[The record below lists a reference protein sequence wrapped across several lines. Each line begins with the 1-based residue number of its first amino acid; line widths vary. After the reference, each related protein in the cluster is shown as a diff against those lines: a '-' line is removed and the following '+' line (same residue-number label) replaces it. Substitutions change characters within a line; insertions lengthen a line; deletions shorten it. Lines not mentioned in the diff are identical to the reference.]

1 MVLKS
6 PEVPAIPAAERTP
19 LVVALLAVI
28 ARQQEQLA
36 QQQEQLAQQQ
46 EQLQALKDE
55 IARLKGHKG
64 KPKVPPSRLEQNPKG
79 KGHGNRGRNKRA
91 KTAKLEIHDTQV
103 VRPADVPEGSRFKGY
118 SEYTVVGIRFEPYNV
133 RYRVQVWRT
142 PDGQRLSGELPGVVE
157 AAGGHFSYELV
168 AFIHYQ
174 HHQALVPQNLICE
187 QLQDIGV
194 AISEGSVNRI
204 LVECKEQ
211 FHREKEEILRV
222 GLRVS
227 SQIHADD
234 TGARHN
240 GRNGVCTHIGNEWF
254 AYFESTESKSRIN
267 FLSLLRVGRTDY
279 VLDAE
284 ALAYMAAQKM
294 PKYVLEVLEA
304 YGQATAED
312 DDAWQRLLMSL
323 GITGKRHVQI
333 ATEGALFASVL
344 SGDINPALAVISDDA
359 GQFDVLRHGLCWI
372 HAERTLHKLVGFT
385 DEHRAALEAKRLQVW
400 DFYRCLKH
408 YKEAPTESL
417 KSELDARFE
426 DIFLEKTCFVSL
438 NLALQ
443 RLDANR
449 SELLLVLDRP
459 EVDLH
464 NNLSENDIREYVTRR
479 KRNGSTRSDE
489 GRRCRDTFASLK
501 KTCRKLGI
509 SFWQYLC
516 DRFSGSYTVP
526 QLAEIIAQRAMEAQ
540 QPCT

>member
-1 MVLKS
+1 MALKR

-19 LVVALLAVI
+19 LVVSLLAVI

-79 KGHGNRGRNKRA
+79 KGHGNRGRNKRS

-267 FLSLLRVGRTDY
+267 FLSLLRAGRTDY

-304 YGQATAED
+304 YGESTAED
-312 DDAWQRLLMSL
+312 EDAWQRLLMSL

-359 GQFDVLRHGLCWI
+359 GQFDVFRHGLCWI

-400 DFYRCLKH
+400 DFYRCLKN
-408 YKEAPTESL
+408 YKDAPAESL
-417 KSELDARFE
+417 KSELDARFN

-438 NLALQ
+438 NLALR
-443 RLDANR
+443 RLHANK
-449 SELLLVLDRP
+449 SELLLVLERP

-501 KTCRKLGI
+501 KTCRKLGV
-509 SFWQYLC
+509 SFWQYLR
-516 DRFSGSYTVP
+516 DRFSGSHRIP
-526 QLAEIIAQRAMEAQ
+526 QLAEIIAQRALEAQ
-540 QPCT
+540 QQYT